1 MKILAIETSC
11 DETAAAVVEIKKST
25 DFKAL
30 SNVVSSQIKT
40 HAKYGGVVPEVAARL
55 HVEKIIPIIDLAL
68 DEANVKINDI
78 KAIAVVS
85 GPGLVPSLRV
95 GVETAKALSYA
106 WDKPLIAV
114 NHIEGHIAANLFNKD
129 KMELPAVCLVVSG
142 GHTSLILVKEWGM
155 YKLIGQTRDDAAGE
169 SFDKV
174 AKIMGLGYPGGPIIS
189 KLAENGKPAQFD
201 LPRPMINS
209 KDFDFSFSGLKT
221 AVLYLYKSRKN
232 WSDKAKADLAREF
245 EQAVVEVLVKKSFN
259 AIEKYKPKS
268 FLLAGGVAA
277 NKKLRTEL
285 ITAGES
291 VKGLKVH
298 IPAFDYTTDNAAM
311 IGAAAYFHYKNKN
324 FANKFDLTADPSWS
338 LI

>member
-1 MKILAIETSC
+1 MKILVIETSC
-11 DETAAAVVEIKKST
+11 DETAAAVVEIKAEK
-25 DFKAL
+25 FKAV
-30 SNVVSSQIKT
+30 SNIVSSQIKI

-68 DEANVKINDI
+68 NEAKVKLNDI

-95 GVETAKALSYA
+95 GVETAKTLSYA

-114 NHIEGHIAANLFNKD
+114 NHIEGHIAANLFNND
-129 KMELPAVCLVVSG
+129 KVELPAVCLVVSG
-142 GHTSLILVKEWGM
+142 GHTSLILVKEWGN

-221 AVLYLYKSRKN
+221 AVLYLYKSRKD
-232 WSDKAKADLAREF
+232 WSDKSKADLAREF
-245 EQAVVEVLVKKSFN
+245 EKAVVEVLVKKSFN
-259 AIEKYKPKS
+259 AVEKYKPKS

-277 NKKLRTEL
+277 NKRLRNEL
-285 ITAGES
+285 IKAGEN
-291 VKGLKVH
+291 VKGLKIH
-298 IPAFDYTTDNAAM
+298 IPAFDFTTDNAAM

-324 FANKFDLTADPSWS
+324 FSDKFNLIADPAWS